1 MEFHKLRFPEH
12 TSKTEHKSEPP
23 FEELYAEIEIR
34 RNRQGNGNY
43 HQCKKEFFSW
53 FDNHKARLES
63 PGFKSYYSAREQA
76 KEAKQRYFT
85 DLHGIQLDYTSSLT
99 SVADWQTVLERSH
112 KDEATLLNLAQ
123 DFLTEIAIYETVF
136 LQVYGSEFETVE
148 FKTWSQRNKEFLRA
162 YSVIMMGDLSL
173 DRRQEQDRSLSI
185 IDDVRARARQRNLSP
200 EHLQLINQELKRLSG
215 TAPDLE
221 FERTRAS
228 VIAHHIREKGT
239 EQSNPP
245 SLLAGVKGALQQ
257 WHDAGRHLSWDSLA
271 LREIQE
277 SKEFLELLG
286 HGGGDERSKDDEDY
300 AEYLWHRNK
309 YGFYKP

>member
-12 TSKTEHKSEPP
+12 TTKAQHKSEPP

-43 HQCKKEFFSW
+43 HQRKKEFLNW
-53 FDNHKARLES
+53 FGNHKARLES
-63 PGFKSYYSAREQA
+63 PGFKSYYSARERA

-85 DLHGIQLDYTSSLT
+85 DLHGIQFDYTFSLT
-99 SVADWQTVLERSH
+99 SVADWQSALEPSY
-112 KDEATLLNLAQ
+112 KDDATMLNLAQ
-123 DFLTEIAIYETVF
+123 DFLTEIAIYESAF

-148 FKTWSQRNKEFLRA
+148 FETWSQRNKEFLRA
-162 YSVIMMGDLSL
+162 YSVIMMDGLSL
-173 DRRQEQDRSLSI
+173 DSRQEQDCSREI
-185 IDDVRARARQRNLSP
+185 IDDARARAKQNDLSS
-200 EHLQLINQELKRLSG
+200 EHLQLMHQELKRLSG
-215 TAPDLE
+215 TGPDLE
-221 FERTRAS
+221 FERSRAS
-228 VIAHHIREKGT
+228 VIDHHIREKGT

-245 SLLAGVKGALQQ
+245 SLLAGVKRALQQ

-286 HGGGDERSKDDEDY
+286 HDGDERSKDDEDY
-300 AEYLWHRNK
+300 AEYLWHHTK
-309 YGFYKP
+309 HGYYKP